1 MPEAEKVGEVI
12 HYFDKIGVA
21 IIKLEKPLKKGESV
35 EIRNKK
41 GEAQNLTVNSM
52 QIDHQNIDEAKA
64 GDEIGV
70 KVQDPVHE
78 DNEVFRV

>member
-1 MPEAEKVGEVI
+1 MAEAEKIGEVI

-21 IIKLEKPLKKGESV
+21 IIKLDKPIKKGESV

-41 GEAQNLTVNSM
+41 GETQNLSVDSM
-52 QIDHQNIDEAKA
+52 QIDHQDILEAKA

-70 KVQDPVHE
+70 KVQEPVHE
-78 DNEVFRV
+78 DNEVYRA